1 MSFSLLDYD
10 LLEVR
15 NFIFTLSQG
24 AELHLKHGECVHPCS
39 VLSDSANPWTV
50 TCQTP
55 SSVEFSK
62 QEHWSVAISFSRESS
77 WARDWTWISCIGRQ
91 ILYHCTTW
99 EALETLVQFSSI
111 TRSCLTLQPHGVQ
124 HTRPPCPSATPV
136 VYSNS
141 CPLNWW
147 CHPTISSSVVPF
159 CSCLHSFPASES
171 FQMSQFFSSGGQS
184 FSFNISPFSEY
195 SGLILF
201 RMDWLDLLAVQ
212 GTLLN
217 NYQLMIAKCSLN
229 YRQM

>member
-1 MSFSLLDYD
+1 MCASMLSPVWLCKPMDCNLPDSFIRGIFQARTLECCHFLLQG
-10 LLEVR
+10 
-15 NFIFTLSQG
+15 IFLSQG
-24 AELHLKHGECVHPCS
+24 LNLNLLHWKADSLPLHHLGSPWNISS
-39 VLSDSANPWTV
+39 VQFNHSVMSDS
-50 TCQTP
+50 
-55 SSVEFSK
+55 
-62 QEHWSVAISFSRESS
+62 
-77 WARDWTWISCIGRQ
+77 
-91 ILYHCTTW
+91 
-99 EALETLVQFSSI
+99 
-111 TRSCLTLQPHGVQ
+111 LQPHGVQ

-159 CSCLHSFPASES
+159 CSRLHSFPASES